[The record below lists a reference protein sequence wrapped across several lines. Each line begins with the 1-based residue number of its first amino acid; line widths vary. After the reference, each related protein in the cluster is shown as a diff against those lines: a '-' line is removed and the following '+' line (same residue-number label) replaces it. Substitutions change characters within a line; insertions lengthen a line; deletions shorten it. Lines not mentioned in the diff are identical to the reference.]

1 MRVMPVATEETVVVG
16 AEKPVVAAE
25 KPVVGTEKVV
35 VGKELG
41 AFPSQ
46 VADS

>member
-1 MRVMPVATEETVVVG
+1 MRVMPGAAEETVVVG

-46 VADS
+46 VADL